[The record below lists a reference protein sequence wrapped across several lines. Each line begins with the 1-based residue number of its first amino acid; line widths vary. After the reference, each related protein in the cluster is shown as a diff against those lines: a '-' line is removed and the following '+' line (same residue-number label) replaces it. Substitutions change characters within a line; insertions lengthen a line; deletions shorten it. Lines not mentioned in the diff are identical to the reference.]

1 MVVFIYN
8 GVKTDLVRIWSRLVD
23 LQRVFDREVIQDLEI
38 ESFCVLSSIFMMLC
52 RVCMAIVL
60 LITIGFALDEVD
72 IKYAARV
79 VARLLRKF

>member
-8 GVKTDLVRIWSRLVD
+8 SVKTDLARIWGKLVN
-23 LQRVFDREVIQDLEI
+23 LQQVFDRKMMQDLEI
-38 ESFCVLSSIFMMLC
+38 ESCCVLSSIFMMLC

-72 IKYAARV
+72 IEDATLA
-79 VARLLRKF
+79 VARFLRKF